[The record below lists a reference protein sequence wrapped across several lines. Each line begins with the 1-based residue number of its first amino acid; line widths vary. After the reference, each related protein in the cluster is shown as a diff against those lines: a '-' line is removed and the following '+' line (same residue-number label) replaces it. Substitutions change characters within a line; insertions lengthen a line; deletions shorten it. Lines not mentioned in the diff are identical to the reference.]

1 MTWFFSLAPEVQLAI
16 IGIFATIVGAWVGT
30 WRESKKPAEKPQGGL
45 TLAGALIDSSKAD
58 ELVAILRTEADAS
71 SKLATEIRL
80 LTNSVERMI
89 DEAGE
94 ARTDMRELRGA
105 LFSLREELRVMAA
118 RRSNGR
124 TPRSG

>member
-16 IGIFATIVGAWVGT
+16 IGILAMIVGAWVAT
-30 WRESKKPAEKPQGGL
+30 WRESKKPAEEPKGGL
-45 TLAGALIDSSKAD
+45 TLAGELIDSSKAD

-71 SKLATEIRL
+71 SKLAAEVRL

-94 ARTDMRELRGA
+94 ARTDMRELWGA
-105 LFSLREELRVMAA
+105 LSGLRGDLRVMAA